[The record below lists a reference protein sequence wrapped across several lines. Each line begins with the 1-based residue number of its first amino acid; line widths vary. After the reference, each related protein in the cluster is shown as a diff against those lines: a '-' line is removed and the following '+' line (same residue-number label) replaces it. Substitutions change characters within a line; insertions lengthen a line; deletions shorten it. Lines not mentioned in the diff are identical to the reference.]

1 MQCHTIILDTT
12 DTAYARQQ
20 PRYIGREKRK
30 GKTRYDFFFWTFACF
45 SPAPQVFPRALGCGA
60 RRGARA
66 YTTAQVW
73 APAGLRGGVLW
84 ALKNRAKVAMEI
96 PQLLIFALLLLYH
109 VCIAVP
115 HALFV
120 AATVHQALL
129 FVTTGDGASL
139 RLCAMLP
146 VGPRK

>member
-1 MQCHTIILDTT
+1 M
-12 DTAYARQQ
+12 ARQHDTVHN
-20 PRYIGREKRK
+20 
-30 GKTRYDFFFWTFACF
+30 TRYDLIRYDTTKRTFGAHRRPRF
-45 SPAPQVFPRALGCGA
+45 SSCRGSFPRALGCGA

-129 FVTTGDGASL
+129 FVTAGDGASL